1 MLPPGGRPSQPRG
14 PLIVKSPAL
23 RIHPRDNVA
32 VALRNLDAGFAVAIG
47 GDAVRLG
54 TAIPMAHKFALGAIR
69 AGEPIVKYG
78 QPIGHATADIAA
90 GGWVH
95 AHNVRTTLDGVLEY
109 AYAPA
114 VEPPARIEDTRTFAG
129 YRRPNGEVGIRNE
142 IWIVPTVG
150 CVNEIA
156 ETLARQLNARA
167 LPGNIAGVYALPHP
181 FGCSQLGDDHAT
193 TQRVLA
199 ALAQHP
205 NAAGVLVIGLG
216 CENNTMESFRKL
228 IPDAGSPRYR
238 FMVAQEVGDELAAGR
253 QMLDALV
260 EYAEGFH
267 RERVPVSELRIG
279 LKCGGS
285 DGFSGVTA
293 NPLVGALSD
302 AVVARG
308 GTMVLTEVPEMF
320 GAEAMFLN
328 RCESRAVFDDCVAMI
343 NGFKRYFLRHGQAVY
358 ENPSPGN
365 KDGGITT
372 LEEKSLG
379 CLQKG
384 GTSPV
389 VDILP
394 YGGRIRKRGLN
405 FLTGP
410 GNDIVSMT
418 ALAAAGAHLVLFTTG
433 RGTPLGGPIPT
444 FKIATNNDLAARK
457 PNWIDFNAGRL
468 IDGATLSA
476 LADDLFDRV
485 LETAGGQP
493 ARNELNGFREIAIFK
508 DGVTL

>member
-1 MLPPGGRPSQPRG
+1 MKNPVLQ
-14 PLIVKSPAL
+14 
-23 RIHPRDNVA
+23 IHPRDNVA
-32 VALRNLDAGFAVAIG
+32 VSLRNLEAGLTVELGGRSMRLPNAV
-47 GDAVRLG
+47 
-54 TAIPMAHKFALGAIR
+54 PPAHKFALRPIR
-69 AGEPIVKYG
+69 GGEPIVKFG
-78 QPIGHATADIAA
+78 HPIGRATTDIPD

-95 AHNVRTTLDGVLEY
+95 VHNVKTNLEGVLEY
-109 AYAPA
+109 AYAPKI
-114 VEPPARIEDTRTFAG
+114 EPLAPIDDGRTFLG

-156 ETLARQLNARA
+156 ETLARQLNARL
-167 LPGNIAGVYALPHP
+167 LPGNISGVYALPHP

-205 NAAGVLVIGLG
+205 NAAGVLIIGLG
-216 CENNTMESFRKL
+216 CENNTMATFRKL
-228 IPDAGSPRYR
+228 IPDADAPRYK
-238 FMVAQEVGDELAAGR
+238 FMVAQEVADELAAGR
-253 QMLDALV
+253 QMLDALI
-260 EYAEGFH
+260 EYAAGFH
-267 RERVPVSELRIG
+267 RERIPLSELKVG

-285 DGFSGVTA
+285 DGFSGITA
-293 NPLVGALSD
+293 NPLVGAFSD
-302 AVVARG
+302 QLIARG
-308 GTMVLTEVPEMF
+308 GTSVLTEVPEMF
-320 GAEAMFLN
+320 GAEALFMN
-328 RCESRAVFDDCVAMI
+328 RCVTRPVFDDCVAMI
-343 NGFKRYFLRHGQAVY
+343 NGFKEYFLRYGQVVY

-394 YGGRIRKRGLN
+394 YGGRAKKRGLN

-418 ALAAAGAHLVLFTTG
+418 ALAAAGAHIVLFTTG

-444 FKIATNNDLAARK
+444 FKIATNTDLALRK
-457 PNWIDFNAGRL
+457 PNWIDFDAGQL
-468 IDGATLSA
+468 LHGGTIDS
-476 LADDLFDRV
+476 LAGSLLDAV
-485 LETAGGQP
+485 VETANGQP